1 MTSSKV
7 DERIDITGL
16 ICPYTLIQTRD
27 TLKKMRK
34 GQVLEV
40 ICDYEPAVTTT
51 IPNFC
56 QKKGYPLDT
65 HADGENHWRLLIERT
80 D

>member
-1 MTSSKV
+1 MADKT
-7 DERIDITGL
+7 IDIRGL
-16 ICPYTLIQTRD
+16 ICPYTLIATRD
-27 TLKKMRK
+27 ALKSMTK

-40 ICDYEPAVTTT
+40 LCDNEPAATTT

-56 QKKGYPLDT
+56 QKKGYPLQVSQDHT
-65 HADGENHWRLLIERT
+65 QNWRLLIEKT

>member
-1 MTSSKV
+1 MKKRADKT
-7 DERIDITGL
+7 IDIRGL
-16 ICPYTLIQTRD
+16 ICPYTLIATRD
-27 TLKKMRK
+27 ALKSMAK

-40 ICDYEPAVTTT
+40 FCDNEPAATTT

-56 QKKGYPLDT
+56 QKKGYPLQVSQDDT
-65 HADGENHWRLLIERT
+65 RNWRLLIEKT

>member
-1 MTSSKV
+1 MADKT
-7 DERIDITGL
+7 IDIRGL
-16 ICPYTLIQTRD
+16 ICPYTLIATRD
-27 TLKKMRK
+27 ALKSMTK

-40 ICDYEPAVTTT
+40 LCDNEPAATTT

-56 QKKGYPLDT
+56 QKKGYPLQVSQGDT
-65 HADGENHWRLLIERT
+65 QYWRLTIEKT

>member
-1 MTSSKV
+1 MADKT
-7 DERIDITGL
+7 IDIRGL
-16 ICPYTLIQTRD
+16 ICPYTLLATRD
-27 TLKKMRK
+27 ALKSLTT

-40 ICDYEPAVTTT
+40 LCDNESAATTT

-56 QKKGYPLDT
+56 QKKGYPFQVSQ
-65 HADGENHWRLLIERT
+65 DGAQSWRLRIEKM

>member
-1 MTSSKV
+1 MSSREPDKK
-7 DERIDITGL
+7 IDIRGL

-27 TLKKMRK
+27 ALKEMGA

-40 ICDYEPAVTTT
+40 ICDYAPAAETT

-56 QKKGYPLDT
+56 QKKGYPVET
-65 HADGENHWRLLIERT
+65 FQDGNNLWRLRITKT